1 MLKEAIEAFTVKLQ
15 RPDGERLVLDAYVP
29 KNDEEYCRYYSGF
42 EIRLPQSHW
51 L

>member
-29 KNDEEYCRYYSGF
+29 KNGTYRLI
-42 EIRLPQSHW
+42 EIRLPQSPW